1 METNFQQLASL
12 LGRLQLMKTVAPL
25 LITNKAGAGIVYDCV
40 AHRYTIGSS
49 IVLWYK
55 RLKFQSSIL

>member
-12 LGRLQLMKTVAPL
+12 LGRLQLVKTVAQL
-25 LITNKAGAGIVYDCV
+25 QTKQVQGIVYDCV
-40 AHRYTIGSS
+40 AHRYKIGSS

-55 RLKFQSSIL
+55 RLQFQS